1 MDFAYFLSQTAQLF
15 VGDGAYFV
23 LYAIATCL
31 LTQLVKKIFV
41 SKAKVDV
48 LHKFDWAKVIPFI
61 FSTAF
66 AVLDV
71 FCIRAVRPV
80 DVAAIMQL
88 VTSALAIGALASTF
102 FKFVKA
108 IFGQSLASL
117 MKNDLFGVFYTQLL
131 YFGNVR
137 EQIADKR
144 LSFDD
149 FIDQVKLLVADAE
162 AIYKQDDSVDAKRC
176 RLAKLLSGIIDEK
189 SIETCVNVINEAL
202 TKLFASK

>member
-1 MDFAYFLSQTAQLF
+1 MDFANFLSQTAQLF

-48 LHKFDWAKVIPFI
+48 LHKFDWAKVIPFF
-61 FSTAF
+61 FSTA
-66 AVLDV
+66 L
-71 FCIRAVRPV
+71 
-80 DVAAIMQL
+80 DVAAVMQL

-137 EQIADKR
+137 EQIADKQ